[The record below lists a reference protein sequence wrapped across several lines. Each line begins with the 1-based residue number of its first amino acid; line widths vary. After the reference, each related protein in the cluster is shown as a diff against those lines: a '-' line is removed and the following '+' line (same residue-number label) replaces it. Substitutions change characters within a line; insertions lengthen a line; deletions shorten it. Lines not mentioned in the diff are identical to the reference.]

1 MEAILEYRKASVNFK
16 PPFLS
21 LKSFLDQDEY
31 EKIGLECQE
40 YLCAA
45 SWNLEEI
52 VQGNGQPNPKNLK
65 GWVWTPTVG
74 VNGLRVDQKKSFSK
88 STHTQDPESVYAGP
102 KERDEACQWIHHQGM
117 IFSTTWKALQLYFR
131 IKCNQ
136 LDCNIKKYHCQAL
149 SLQVAPDT
157 MATAY
162 ALFDRAL
169 FSMKVKRSHV
179 GVLGMILRQV
189 CGKNTCLAGW
199 VIQPT

>member
-1 MEAILEYRKASVNFK
+1 MNFK

-52 VQGNGQPNPKNLK
+52 VQGNGQPNYRIQLEKFNFQPFMRGLDDGLTNNSLSPKAL
-65 GWVWTPTVG
+65 TLRI
-74 VNGLRVDQKKSFSK
+74 LRVFTLDQK
-88 STHTQDPESVYAGP
+88 SVMKHASGSII
-102 KERDEACQWIHHQGM
+102 KEWYFLPLEMHSSY
-117 IFSTTWKALQLYFR
+117 IFTKM
-131 IKCNQ
+131 CNQ
-136 LDCNIKKYHCQAL
+136 LDRSQWKYHFQAL

-179 GVLGMILRQV
+179 GVLGMILAFSN
-189 CGKNTCLAGW
+189 CSLAPSST
-199 VIQPT
+199 ILKS